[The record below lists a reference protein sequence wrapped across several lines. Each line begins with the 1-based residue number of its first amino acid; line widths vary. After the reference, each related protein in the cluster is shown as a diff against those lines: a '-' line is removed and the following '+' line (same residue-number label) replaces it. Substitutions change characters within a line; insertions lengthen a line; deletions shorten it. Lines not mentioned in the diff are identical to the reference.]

1 MYSKS
6 NRAVAGLRNGP
17 RGKYHRKRRA
27 LEDVAML
34 VIFSV
39 MVSLCG
45 ADSLL
50 VVDSLLYA
58 HQIHQMYI

>member
-1 MYSKS
+1 MGREV
-6 NRAVAGLRNGP
+6 NIME
-17 RGKYHRKRRA
+17 RGRT
-27 LEDVAML
+27 LEDVDML
-34 VIFSV
+34 VVFSV
-39 MVSLCG
+39 MVSLCR